1 MSDMKLQLGI
11 EIGDAALKL
20 ALFDPE
26 AKKVLNTA
34 YLATEVS
41 PLDDIYTFE
50 SVLQAWLDQH
60 GYDSVDTITL
70 TLSVFR
76 GVFRQIYIP
85 PEASSNIKEYL
96 TWKLNLL
103 TGLKPDTFYFDYH
116 VLRGDKIVGFTVVLI
131 AVRRVWVDA
140 VRKGFR
146 SKKIS
151 PQIFELDV
159 VSIFNLLKQDG
170 VFIEDEVQ
178 AVIKVDVAGVVL
190 MFFSQDDI
198 KAIRSVSTLEL
209 VGKSKDDAFNLL
221 SQRILEQVNLA
232 ASENGAHVK
241 TLTLCGEL
249 LNDPSFFEIF
259 KSKFDSYELKLLDFF
274 NNIRL
279 PVDEESVSSIL
290 SCVGAIGASLRSSGG
305 AS

>member
-1 MSDMKLQLGI
+1 
-11 EIGDAALKL
+11 
-20 ALFDPE
+20 
-26 AKKVLNTA
+26 
-34 YLATEVS
+34 
-41 PLDDIYTFE
+41 
-50 SVLQAWLDQH
+50 
-60 GYDSVDTITL
+60 
-70 TLSVFR
+70 
-76 GVFRQIYIP
+76 
-85 PEASSNIKEYL
+85 
-96 TWKLNLL
+96 
-103 TGLKPDTFYFDYH
+103 
-116 VLRGDKIVGFTVVLI
+116 
-131 AVRRVWVDA
+131 
-140 VRKGFR
+140 
-146 SKKIS
+146 
-151 PQIFELDV
+151 
-159 VSIFNLLKQDG
+159 
-170 VFIEDEVQ
+170 
-178 AVIKVDVAGVVL
+178 